1 MRRLAS
7 LRRVISLL
15 SFSPVPTS
23 DKKKMGSKFRHS
35 IPGPTPRTAAASSR
49 LHAQA
54 RRCAA
59 GDHVYT
65 WSGKIV
71 DVPGGS
77 PHLVM
82 ACAFGAVHDEGS
94 SSPRLIGPPLTP
106 ENTAKRLWTEAE
118 LRQAGAGVPYPG
130 RPSAAP

>member
-1 MRRLAS
+1 
-7 LRRVISLL
+7 
-15 SFSPVPTS
+15 
-23 DKKKMGSKFRHS
+23 MGTQFRHA
-35 IPGPTPRTAAASSR
+35 IPGPTPRTAEAARR

-59 GDHVYT
+59 GEHVYT
-65 WSGKIV
+65 WSGQIV

-82 ACAFGAVHDEGS
+82 ACAYGAAHEQGCA
-94 SSPRLIGPPLTP
+94 SPRLIGPLLTP

-118 LRQAGAGVPYPG
+118 LKRAASDLPRSLSA
-130 RPSAAP
+130 RPAAAPDES